1 MSLGMAK
8 PGQTVRVTRIC
19 AGRGL
24 QSRLSALG
32 IMPGAELTVVTGSH
46 RGPIVVAVKDS
57 RVVLGWGMAQQIDV
71 A

>member
-1 MSLGMAK
+1 MSLNMART
-8 PGQTVRVTRIC
+8 GQTVRVVSIH

-32 IMPGAELTVVTGSH
+32 IMPGVAVTVVTGSR

-57 RVVLGWGMAQQIDV
+57 RVVLGRGMAQRIEV